1 LRKLSRIREL
11 SQPNYKLFEKTKMIR
26 KILKSAKVPAFR
38 AFTFKPSYKYFNQ
51 QPNFN
56 PEKNYYQIL
65 ELSKDASDA
74 DIKKSYYKLA
84 KQYHPDVNKGYET
97 RFKEISEAYE
107 ILSNDQTKKQYD
119 SARTFREGWSK
130 MGSRA
135 QQGSY
140 SYEEYQNIF
149 YSMSP

>member
-1 LRKLSRIREL
+1 
-11 SQPNYKLFEKTKMIR
+11 MIR

-51 QPNFN
+51 QPNFS

-84 KQYHPDVNKGYET
+84 KQYHPDVNKGY
-97 RFKEISEAYE
+97 
-107 ILSNDQTKKQYD
+107 
-119 SARTFREGWSK
+119 
-130 MGSRA
+130 
-135 QQGSY
+135 
-140 SYEEYQNIF
+140 
-149 YSMSP
+149 